1 MIDTGSAVS
10 FRDPAGFVFTRDGIL
25 YRQVNTAFRGEFDL
39 LRSSGLYDAL
49 VERNALVRHDE
60 AALDLAAS
68 PDACRVIR
76 PERVPLVTYPYEWT
90 FGQLKAA
97 ALLTLD
103 VLREALERGMILRDG
118 TAANVQFVGARPV
131 FIDTLSF
138 GRYEEGQPWYGY
150 RQFCEHFLAPL
161 ALTARRDGRLV
172 GMLRRFPNG
181 IPLDLASRLLDG
193 RSWLRPGL
201 ALHLHA
207 HARAQRKYAD
217 ADATASSRRL
227 GKPALLRMVEH
238 LRLTVDGLEWHPEG
252 TTWAEYERTHGY
264 TSDAI
269 EVKRALVADY
279 LARVSPSTAWD
290 LGANTGVFSAVA
302 ADGGARVAAVES
314 DVAAAERHYRRL
326 AARGDERILPLVVDL
341 LDPTPASGWAH
352 TERQSLEQR
361 GPVDAVLALALV
373 HHLTLGGNVPLARV
387 AEWFARLGRA
397 LVIEWVPETDP
408 QVLRLVQH
416 RPERALP
423 YDRAAFLSAFA
434 RHFDTH
440 ASARVGDS
448 DRELFLMRTRAR

>member
-1 MIDTGSAVS
+1 MIHPGSAVS
-10 FRDPAGFVFTRDGIL
+10 FRDPAGFVYTRDGIL
-25 YRQVNTAFRGEFDL
+25 YRQVNAAFRGDFDL

-49 VERNALVRHDE
+49 VERHALVRHDE
-60 AALDLAAS
+60 AALELAAS
-68 PDACRVIR
+68 PDAYRVIR
-76 PERVPLVTYPYEWT
+76 PERVPLVSYPYEWT

-103 VLREALERGMILRDG
+103 VLREALDRGMILRDG
-118 TAANVQFVGARPV
+118 TAANVQFIGARPV

-138 GRYEEGQPWYGY
+138 GRYEDGQPWYGY

-207 HARAQRKYAD
+207 HARAQRKFAD
-217 ADATASSRRL
+217 ADSTASTRRL

-238 LRLTVDGLEWHPEG
+238 LRLTVQGLDWHPEG

-269 EVKRALVADY
+269 EVKRALVAKF
-279 LARVSPSTAWD
+279 LARISPRSVWD

-302 ADGGARVAAVES
+302 ADGGARVAAIEG

-326 AARGDERILPLVVDL
+326 AASANERILPLVIDL

-352 TERQSLEQR
+352 EERRSLEQR

-387 AEWFARLGRA
+387 AEWFARLTDT

-408 QVLRLVQH
+408 QVRRLVQH
-416 RPERALP
+416 RPEQPLP
-423 YDRAAFLSAFA
+423 YDRAAFDAAFA
-434 RHFDTH
+434 SRFAVVD
-440 ASARVGDS
+440 SEPVGDS
-448 DRELFLMRTRAR
+448 GRVLLVMQTRR

>member
-1 MIDTGSAVS
+1 VIHPGSAVS

-25 YRQVNTAFRGEFDL
+25 YRQVNAAFRGDFDL
-39 LRSSGLYDAL
+39 LRSSGLYDSL
-49 VERNALVRHDE
+49 VERKALVRHDD
-60 AALDLAAS
+60 AALELAAS
-68 PDACRVIR
+68 PDAARVIR
-76 PERVPLVTYPYEWT
+76 PERVPLVSYPYEWT

-118 TAANVQFVGARPV
+118 TAANVQFIGARPV

-138 GRYEEGQPWYGY
+138 GRYEDGQPWYGY

-193 RSWLRPGL
+193 WSWLRPGL

-217 ADATASSRRL
+217 ADATASTRRL

-238 LRLTVDGLEWHPEG
+238 LRLTVEGLDWHPEG

-269 EVKRALVADY
+269 EVKRALVAGY
-279 LARVSPSTAWD
+279 LARLSPSTVWD

-302 ADGGARVAAVES
+302 AEGGARVAAIEG

-326 AARGDERILPLVVDL
+326 AERCDERILPLVVDL

-352 TERQSLEQR
+352 SERQSLEQR

-387 AEWFARLGRA
+387 AEWFARLAGT
-397 LVIEWVPETDP
+397 LLIEWVPETDP
-408 QVLRLVQH
+408 QVRRLVQH
-416 RPERALP
+416 RPEAPLP
-423 YDRAAFLSAFA
+423 YDRTAFDAAFHS
-434 RHFDTH
+434 HFDVVD
-440 ASARVGDS
+440 SAPVGESGRVLLVMHS
-448 DRELFLMRTRAR
+448 RR